1 MSDLTLDFRSRA
13 AVERVRVAIH
23 AAGPVRMSNVV
34 GYARRTLEARARGEL
49 LRTIAEREG
58 LSRQGVHYRVR
69 KFLRLL
75 GR

>member
-1 MSDLTLDFRSRA
+1 MTDATLDYRSRA
-13 AVERVRVAIH
+13 AVERVRKALH
-23 AAGPVRMSNVV
+23 KAGPYRMEQVV

-49 LRTIAEREG
+49 LREIAAREG
-58 LSRQGVHYRVR
+58 LSRQAVHYRVT

>member
-1 MSDLTLDFRSRA
+1 MTDARLDYRSRA
-13 AVERVRVAIH
+13 AVERVRVAVH
-23 AAGPVRMSNVV
+23 EAGPLRMEQVV

-49 LRTIAEREG
+49 LREIAVREG
-58 LSRQGVHYRVR
+58 LTRQAVHYRVR